1 MSSERTVKVGIY
13 GAGDHARNNHL
24 LNLIRLEDVEVV
36 AVCDIVEENARQV
49 AADFGIPRRYTDGHE
64 MVKNEPLD
72 ALWSTVVAAAREDG
86 VEVAAAEKGIHL
98 FIEKPQAMDM
108 GVAYRIDDAIRHSG
122 VFSTVCFRE
131 RYRPIFQE
139 AKRLLQDKKIVH
151 IRFQMI
157 SDLPARLS
165 AGEVPRWD
173 GALELRAPFFGWGPH
188 ALDYCRYMSGLDMVR
203 AQAFFHHPEQ
213 YEAPLSSSF
222 NFTMSNGATM
232 TMTFLSASPGQP
244 AGEPYFLFY
253 YEGGYLGVHNYSY
266 IDMNGERVFTAEDF
280 NPWFEGDRVFVEA
293 IRTGDGSGILN
304 DYHDGLCTLAPLL
317 AGWESARRDGKP
329 VDVPTFMHR

>member
-1 MSSERTVKVGIY
+1 MSRKRTVKVGIY
-13 GAGDHARNNHL
+13 GAGGHARNNHL
-24 LNLIRLEDVEVV
+24 LNLTQLEDVEVV
-36 AVCDIVEENARQV
+36 AVCDIVEQNAHQA
-49 AADFGIPRRYTDGHE
+49 AADFGISRIYTDGHE
-64 MVKNEPLD
+64 MVKKESLD
-72 ALWSTVVAAAREDG
+72 ALWSTVVATAREEG
-86 VEVAAAEKGIHL
+86 AEVAAAEKGIHL
-98 FIEKPQAMDM
+98 FIEKPQAMNM
-108 GVAYRIDDAIRHSG
+108 GIAYRIDDAIRDSG

-157 SDLPARLS
+157 SDLPVQLPQ
-165 AGEVPRWD
+165 GDTPRWD

-188 ALDYCRYMSGLDMVR
+188 ALDYCRYMSGLDMIR
-203 AQAFFHHPEQ
+203 AQDFFHHPER

-253 YEGGYLGVHNYSY
+253 YQGGYLGVHNYSY
-266 IDMNGERVFTAEDF
+266 IDMNGERVFTAQDF
-280 NPWFEGDRVFVEA
+280 NPWFEEDRVFVEA
-293 IRTGDGSGILN
+293 IRTGDGSAILN
-304 DYHDGLCTLAPLL
+304 DYHDGLYTLAPLL
-317 AGWESARRDGKP
+317 AGWESARRAGEP
-329 VDVPTFMHR
+329 VDVPAFMRR

>member
-1 MSSERTVKVGIY
+1 MSSKRKIKVGIY

-24 LNLIRLEDVEVV
+24 LNLTQLEDVEVV
-36 AVCDIVEENARQV
+36 AVCDIVEENAHQA
-49 AADFGIPRRYTDGHE
+49 AADFGISGIYTNGHE
-64 MVKNEPLD
+64 MVKKESLD
-72 ALWSTVVAAAREDG
+72 ALWSTVVATAREDG
-86 VEVAAAEKGIHL
+86 VEVTAAEKGIHL

-108 GVAYRIDDAIRHSG
+108 GVAYQIDDAIRRSG

-157 SDLPARLS
+157 SNLPARLPE
-165 AGEVPRWD
+165 GEVPRWD

-188 ALDYCRYMSGLDMVR
+188 ALDYCRYMSGLDMIR

-244 AGEPYFLFY
+244 ASEPYFLFY

-280 NPWFEGDRVFVEA
+280 NPWFEEDRVFVEA
-293 IRTGDGSGILN
+293 IRTGDGSHILN
-304 DYHDGLCTLAPLL
+304 DYHDGLYTLAPLL
-317 AGWESARRDGKP
+317 AGWESARRDGEP
-329 VDVPTFMHR
+329 VDVPTFMRR

>member
-1 MSSERTVKVGIY
+1 MSSTRTIKVGIY
-13 GAGDHARNNHL
+13 GAGGHARNNHL
-24 LNLIRLEDVEVV
+24 LNLMRLEGVEVI
-36 AVCDIVEENARQV
+36 AVCDIVEENARQA
-49 AADFGIPRRYTDGHE
+49 AADFGIPRSYTDGHE
-64 MVKNEPLD
+64 MVKKESLD

-108 GVAYRIDDAIRHSG
+108 KVAHRIDNAIRRSG
-122 VFSTVCFRE
+122 VLSTVCFRE

-139 AKRLLQDKKIVH
+139 AKRLLQDKEIVH
-151 IRFQMI
+151 IRFQMV
-157 SDLPARLS
+157 SDLPAHLPE
-165 AGEVPRWD
+165 GEMPRWD

-188 ALDYCRYMSGLDMVR
+188 ALDYCRYMSGLDMIR
-203 AQAFFHHPEQ
+203 AQAFFHHPER

-304 DYHDGLCTLAPLL
+304 DYHDGLYTLAPLL
-317 AGWESARRDGKP
+317 AGWESARRDGEP
-329 VDVPTFMHR
+329 VDVPTFMGQ

>member
-1 MSSERTVKVGIY
+1 MDNKRAIKVGVY
-13 GAGDHARNNHL
+13 GAGGHARNNHL
-24 LNLIRLEDVEVV
+24 LNLMRLDGVEIV
-36 AVCDIVEENARQV
+36 AVCDIVEETARRT
-49 AADFGIPRRYTDGHE
+49 AADFGIPRSYIDGHE
-64 MVKNEPLD
+64 MVRQESLD
-72 ALWSTVVAAAREDG
+72 ALWSTVVADARSDG
-86 VEVAAAEKGIHL
+86 VEIAAAEKGVHL

-108 GVAYRIDDAIRHSG
+108 GVAYRIDDAIRRSG

-139 AKRLLQDKKIVH
+139 AKRLLQDKEIVH

-157 SDLPARLS
+157 SDLPARLPG
-165 AGEVPRWD
+165 GEVPRWD

-188 ALDYCRYMSGLDMVR
+188 ALDYCRYMSGMDMIR

-293 IRTGDGSGILN
+293 IRTGDSSHILN
-304 DYHDGLCTLAPLL
+304 DYPDGLYTLAPLL
-317 AGWESARRDGKP
+317 AGWESARCGGEP
-329 VDVPTFMHR
+329 IDVPGFMRR

>member
-1 MSSERTVKVGIY
+1 MSSKQTIKIGIY

-24 LNLIRLEDVEVV
+24 LNLAQLENVEVI
-36 AVCDIVEENARQV
+36 AVCDIVEENACQA
-49 AADFGIPRRYTDGHE
+49 AADFGISRSYTDGHA
-64 MVKNEPLD
+64 MVKKEPLD
-72 ALWSTVVAAAREDG
+72 ALWSTVVAAAREEG
-86 VEVAAAEKGIHL
+86 VEVAAAERGIHL

-108 GVAYRIDDAIRHSG
+108 QVAYRIDDAIRNSG

-165 AGEVPRWD
+165 EGETPRWD

-188 ALDYCRYMSGLDMVR
+188 AIDYCRYMSGLDIIR
-203 AQAFFHHPEQ
+203 AQAFFHHPKQ

-232 TMTFLSASPGQP
+232 TMTFLSTSPGQP

-266 IDMNGERVFTAEDF
+266 IDMNDERVFTAEDF
-280 NPWFEGDRVFVEA
+280 NPWFEEDRVFVEA
-293 IRTGDGSGILN
+293 IRTGDGSSILN
-304 DYHDGLCTLAPLL
+304 DYHDGLYTLAPLL
-317 AGWESARRDGKP
+317 AGWESARRDGEP
-329 VDVPTFMHR
+329 VDVRPFMCR

>member
-1 MSSERTVKVGIY
+1 MSRKRTVKVGIY
-13 GAGDHARNNHL
+13 GAGGHARNNHL
-24 LNLIRLEDVEVV
+24 LNLTQLEDVEVV
-36 AVCDIVEENARQV
+36 AVCDIVEQNAHQ
-49 AADFGIPRRYTDGHE
+49 AAVDFGISRIYTDGHE

-72 ALWSTVVAAAREDG
+72 ALWSTVVATAREEG

-98 FIEKPQAMDM
+98 FIEKPQAMNM
-108 GVAYRIDDAIRHSG
+108 RIAYRIDDAIRDSG

-157 SDLPARLS
+157 SDLPVQLPE
-165 AGEVPRWD
+165 GETPRWD

-188 ALDYCRYMSGLDMVR
+188 ALDYCRYMSGLDMIR

-244 AGEPYFLFY
+244 AAEPYFLFY
-253 YEGGYLGVHNYSY
+253 YQGGYLGVHNYSY
-266 IDMNGERVFTAEDF
+266 IDMNGERVFTAQDF
-280 NPWFEGDRVFVEA
+280 NPWLEEDCVFVEA
-293 IRTGDGSGILN
+293 IRTGDGSAILN
-304 DYHDGLCTLAPLL
+304 DYHDGLYTLAPLL
-317 AGWESARRDGKP
+317 AGWESARRAGEP
-329 VDVPTFMHR
+329 VDVPAFMRR